1 MTTNSDSIQN
11 EAVDRCNRAW
21 QRAYNKE
28 VADIDEDESTWPAQK
43 AGNHAY
49 LRAMPPLS
57 GYQNICDFIA
67 CVAHALVIEAIGAK
81 DSERLLAAAKIA
93 VVALG
98 REPAAPKLSIPRLSK
113 GGQELLKAAQALS
126 NRAENTAAEA

>member
-1 MTTNSDSIQN
+1 MTTNSDSPQN

-21 QRAYNKE
+21 LRAYNKE
-28 VADIDEDESTWPAQK
+28 LANIDEDESTWPATK
-43 AGNHAY
+43 AGNQAY

-67 CVAHALVIEAIGAK
+67 CIAHALVIEAIGAK

-93 VVALG
+93 VVAMG
-98 REPAAPKLSIPRLSK
+98 RDPEAPRLPIPRLSK
-113 GGQELLKAAQALS
+113 GGQDLLKAAQELS
-126 NRAENTAAEA
+126 NRAENTAAKA

>member
-1 MTTNSDSIQN
+1 MNTTSDSPQN
-11 EAVDRCNRAW
+11 DAVDRCNRAW
-21 QRAYNKE
+21 LRAYNKE
-28 VADIDEDESTWPAQK
+28 VANIDEDESTWPAQK

-57 GYQNICDFIA
+57 GYDNICDFIA

-98 REPAAPKLSIPRLSK
+98 RGTIAPKPAIQRLSK
-113 GGQELLKAAQALS
+113 GGQDLLKAAQALS
-126 NRAENTAAEA
+126 NRVENTASEA